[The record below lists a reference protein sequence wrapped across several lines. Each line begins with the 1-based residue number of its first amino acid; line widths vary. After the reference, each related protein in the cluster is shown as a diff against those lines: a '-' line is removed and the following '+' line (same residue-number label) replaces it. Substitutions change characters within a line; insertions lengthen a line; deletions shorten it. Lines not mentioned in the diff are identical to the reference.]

1 MFRCTQ
7 LSTHWKHAEGM
18 SLRYDAICALSI
30 VTDIIHRICHAKGN
44 EIFYLSLKRNVR
56 TCMAG
61 QLVGG
66 AIQLRSRGYIVG
78 NPKEI
83 NAFISHLF
91 FRETSIL

>member
-1 MFRCTQ
+1 M
-7 LSTHWKHAEGM
+7 WK
-18 SLRYDAICALSI
+18 
-30 VTDIIHRICHAKGN
+30 
-44 EIFYLSLKRNVR
+44 LKRQQEQASEMPVVSVFFVWLRFVDIFHNR
-56 TCMAG
+56 TFPNGHQSVHALAR
-61 QLVGG
+61 QLVSC

>member
-1 MFRCTQ
+1 MSQ
-7 LSTHWKHAEGM
+7 LFSGKDNAEGM

-30 VTDIIHRICHAKGN
+30 VTDIIHSICHVKGN

-56 TCMAG
+56 TRMAG

-66 AIQLRSRGYIVG
+66 AIQLRTCSYIVE

-91 FRETSIL
+91 FRETCIL